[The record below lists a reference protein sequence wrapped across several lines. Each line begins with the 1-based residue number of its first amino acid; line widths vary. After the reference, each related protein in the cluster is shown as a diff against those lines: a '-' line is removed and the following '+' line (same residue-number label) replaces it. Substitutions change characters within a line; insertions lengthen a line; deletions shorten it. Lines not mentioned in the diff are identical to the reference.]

1 MARKFTIANAK
12 STDDSHAARR
22 PVHPQVRLAKTAN
35 EYTSHVSTATKIF
48 GSSIDIARRFGS
60 SGAIVRACAVHTAP
74 TMTPKVRN
82 TQPTVT
88 AREFM
93 MSRIWSDGR
102 RV

>member
-1 MARKFTIANAK
+1 MARKFTIANANP
-12 STDDSHAARR
+12 TDDSHAARR

-35 EYTSHVSTATKIF
+35 AYTAHVSSATKIF
-48 GSSIDIARRFGS
+48 GSSIDMARRFGS

-82 TQPTVT
+82 IQPTVT
-88 AREFM
+88 AREFIT
-93 MSRIWSDGR
+93 SRICNDGS